1 MIMDVGTRH
10 TLVLLFDHWSVLVGK
25 SNSAQ
30 PGFSHQASV
39 CMILYDYD
47 YVRGSNKIPHRK
59 MEKHIVDSL
68 TLQMQKSDQVS
79 LKAQCWY
86 IPEMCNSRIPEMRNS
101 RCTRIIE
108 MYNSGIPAM
117 CNSCIAG
124 QTIGAILIIP

>member
-39 CMILYDYD
+39 CMILYDND

-59 MEKHIVDSL
+59 MGKHIVDSL
-68 TLQMQKSDQVS
+68 TLQMQKSANKPLLCYQNTWLTVIS
-79 LKAQCWY
+79 KREIHASTETW
-86 IPEMCNSRIPEMRNS
+86 
-101 RCTRIIE
+101 
-108 MYNSGIPAM
+108 
-117 CNSCIAG
+117 
-124 QTIGAILIIP
+124 AI